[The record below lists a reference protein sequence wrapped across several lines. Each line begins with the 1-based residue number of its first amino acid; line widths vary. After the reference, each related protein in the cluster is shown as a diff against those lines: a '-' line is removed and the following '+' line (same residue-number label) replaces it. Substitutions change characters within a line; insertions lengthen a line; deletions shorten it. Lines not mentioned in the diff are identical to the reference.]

1 MGQDHR
7 RHVVEQS
14 VKVRERGGKLVEVT
28 REAAIDDHDSAL
40 DVEQVPAH
48 PVRAEPVDAVRDL
61 FEGGHCRWCREHEYV
76 A

>member
-1 MGQDHR
+1 MGQDYR

-28 REAAIDDHDSAL
+28 REAAIDDRDSAL
-40 DVEQVPAH
+40 DVDQVPAH

-61 FEGGHCRWCREHEYV
+61 FDGAV
-76 A
+76 ALGA